1 MRSPWITGV
10 GPKSNDRG
18 PYKAQPRGMRQT
30 EEEKTQMKMPGED
43 RGRGWNY
50 AATNLGT
57 PGATRSWKRQ
67 RGILP

>member
-30 EEEKTQMKMPGED
+30 EEEKTQEGKEE
-43 RGRGWNY
+43 
-50 AATNLGT
+50 AV
-57 PGATRSWKRQ
+57 
-67 RGILP
+67 